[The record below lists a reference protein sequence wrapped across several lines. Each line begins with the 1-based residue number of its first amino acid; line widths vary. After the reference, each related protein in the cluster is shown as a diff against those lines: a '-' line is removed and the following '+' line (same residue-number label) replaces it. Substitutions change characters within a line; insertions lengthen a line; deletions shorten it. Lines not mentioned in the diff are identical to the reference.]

1 MKKGV
6 IIFHSNIRNIY
17 DYRWVSKSVDTMI
30 NQSDNDFI
38 FYEINYGDDDGES
51 VIPEDCK
58 IEKKFWSIKLSNYA
72 EAMNFIL
79 DKAFEDGCDYVF
91 NTNLDDYYDTSR
103 ISSQLEMMING
114 DYDILSCDFCY
125 IKEKIKNGINTDVIE
140 KFINIHRYGSIKENL
155 RISHNVIAHPAVCYN
170 KRFWIDS
177 NNRYDIKKVPEED
190 MDLWIRSIKRGY
202 KFGIHKKTLLYYRIH
217 DNQVSVKK

>member
-6 IIFHSNIRNIY
+6 ILFHSNIRNIY
-17 DYRWVSKSVDTMI
+17 DYRWISKSVDTMI

-38 FYEINYGDDDGES
+38 FYEINYGDDNES
-51 VIPEDCK
+51 VIPEDCN

-103 ISSQLEMMING
+103 ISLQLEMMIRD

-125 IKEKIKNGINTDVIE
+125 IKERIKDGIAIDVFQE
-140 KFINIHRYGSIKENL
+140 FIDIHRYGEIKKNL
-155 RISHNVIAHPAVCYN
+155 IRLHNVIAHPAVCYSR
-170 KRFWIDS
+170 RFWMDL
-177 NNRYDIKKVPEED
+177 NNRYDITKVPEED
-190 MDLWIRSIKRGY
+190 MDLWIRSIERGY
-202 KFGIHKKTLLYYRIH
+202 KFGIHQNVLLYYRRH
-217 DNQVSVKK
+217 DNQVSIKK